1 MGKVYRV
8 GRRAFPTKA
17 AVTEHVSAIL
27 NAASIDT
34 EVTGEDVLILYDL
47 LALRKDKLAEIG
59 SREVVGFERGE
70 QPGSMKRTRCFWA
83 LLDDGAKID
92 MSVYKAIR
100 LLDPTCG

>member
-1 MGKVYRV
+1 MDRVYRV

-27 NAASIDT
+27 NAEPIGT
-34 EVTGEDVLILYDL
+34 EVTGEDALILYDL
-47 LALRKDKLAEIG
+47 LAARKDKLAEIG
-59 SREVVGFERGE
+59 DREVVGFERGR

-83 LLDDGAKID
+83 LLDDGTKID